1 MRPFA
6 KTVFALA
13 ASMLTQ
19 LAWAFDPFVVRDIR
33 LVGVQRVEPGA
44 VFGYLPVRVGE
55 RLDDDKAAAA
65 VRALYGTGLFN
76 DVRLEVEGEVLVV
89 YLEERPAI
97 ASVEISGSKDI
108 DSEALLKG
116 LKEIG
121 LAESRIYD
129 RALLE
134 RAEQEIK
141 RQYLT
146 RGKYAVKITSTV
158 TPLERNRVAIS
169 MLIDEGAD
177 ARITQIRI
185 VGNKAF
191 SEKTLLEQLSLTTPT
206 WLSWYTKTDQYS
218 REKLAGDL
226 ETLRSY
232 YLNRGYLEFSID
244 STQVSID
251 PDREGVYI
259 AVNVTEGEQ
268 FTVTGWRFTGNT
280 LGRDKELEALMQ
292 IKPGE
297 VFSGERLSESTRA
310 ITDLFGIIGYA
321 FANVNAIPEVDRAKR
336 EVFFNIAIDPGRRS
350 YVRRINISGNARTRD
365 EVVRREI
372 RQYEGAWYDADRIR
386 VSRERLNRLGYF
398 TSVSIE
404 PQPVPDAPD
413 QVDLN
418 VTIEERSTGQFLLGV
433 GFSSTD
439 SLVLTASV
447 NQQNF
452 FGTGKSLGLNINTG
466 KTQRTLVLNS
476 TDPYFTQD
484 GVSRSFDAFYRRL
497 NAIDLNLGDYVLTT
511 SGVGLRFGLP
521 YTEID
526 RITFGVAYESND
538 IQLGANPPSQ
548 YVDYVAA
555 YGPNSWAVLGVLG
568 WTRDNRDSSITPTRG
583 SITTAAMDFTFPV
596 GDLRYVRAG
605 LLHQHYFP
613 LTKDYTLALS
623 GDIAKG
629 WSPSGYLYPI
639 FKNYYVG
646 GIGSVRGFEP
656 NSLGPTN
663 SAGTPIGGQAKIVGS
678 AEFLFPLPGSGN
690 DRSIRLFGFTDVGNV
705 FTDRIEL
712 SELRASA
719 GVGLS
724 WLSPLGPLKLSLGW
738 PIRREPTDKLQ
749 KFQFQIGTG
758 F

>member
-1 MRPFA
+1 
-6 KTVFALA
+6 
-13 ASMLTQ
+13 
-19 LAWAFDPFVVRDIR
+19 
-33 LVGVQRVEPGA
+33 
-44 VFGYLPVRVGE
+44 
-55 RLDDDKAAAA
+55 
-65 VRALYGTGLFN
+65 
-76 DVRLEVEGEVLVV
+76 
-89 YLEERPAI
+89 
-97 ASVEISGSKDI
+97 
-108 DSEALLKG
+108 
-116 LKEIG
+116 
-121 LAESRIYD
+121 
-129 RALLE
+129 
-134 RAEQEIK
+134 
-141 RQYLT
+141 
-146 RGKYAVKITSTV
+146 
-158 TPLERNRVAIS
+158 
-169 MLIDEGAD
+169 
-177 ARITQIRI
+177 
-185 VGNKAF
+185 
-191 SEKTLLEQLSLTTPT
+191 
-206 WLSWYTKTDQYS
+206 
-218 REKLAGDL
+218 
-226 ETLRSY
+226 
-232 YLNRGYLEFSID
+232 
-244 STQVSID
+244 
-251 PDREGVYI
+251 
-259 AVNVTEGEQ
+259 
-268 FTVTGWRFTGNT
+268 
-280 LGRDKELEALMQ
+280 
-292 IKPGE
+292 
-297 VFSGERLSESTRA
+297 
-310 ITDLFGIIGYA
+310 
-321 FANVNAIPEVDRAKR
+321 
-336 EVFFNIAIDPGRRS
+336 
-350 YVRRINISGNARTRD
+350 VRRINISGNARTRD

>member
-44 VFGYLPVRVGE
+44 VFGYLPVRIGE
-55 RLDDDKAAAA
+55 RLDDGKAAAA

-89 YLEERPAI
+89 YVEERPAI

-310 ITDLFGIIGYA
+310 ITDLFGVIGYA

-623 GDIAKG
+623 GDVAKG